1 MTQKQPLF
9 IQALL
14 PLVAL
19 AVAAFFSLFYWNAGM
34 LMPLI
39 ISLIVTSVLGVLL
52 GHKWSDLESY
62 MGKGIQRALPAVY
75 ILIIVGIIIGSW
87 ISSGVIPTLIYYG
100 LDLIH
105 PSIFIPS
112 VALATGVLSMALG
125 SSFASIGTVG
135 LAFIAVGDSMG
146 FPLALVAGAIIS
158 GAYLGDKFSPL
169 SETTNVAASMANVD
183 LFSHIRHML
192 WDTIPAFL
200 LSVLI
205 YWIVGL
211 NYASEVKSIEEIRT
225 INTHLADTFVIH
237 PLLLLVPV
245 LTVIALI
252 KKYPT
257 LPSLIL
263 ISFVGAIL
271 AYIVQGASVT
281 EIIGAMTNGYSGDT
295 GLESLNNLL
304 HRGGITSM
312 MGTIGL
318 VLVATAL
325 GGMLEDIGVLK
336 TITETF
342 INRVK
347 STGSLIGS
355 TVLSALVVGFAT
367 GAQILAVILPIRTFK
382 QAFED
387 RNLAAKNLSRCVEAA
402 GAVGIN
408 MVPWS
413 VPAFFAA
420 GVLGVSPYDYIPFA
434 FFIFLVPLINV
445 IYGYTGLSIA
455 KKENGKEEGAKH
467 AS

>member
-9 IQALL
+9 IQAPL
-14 PLVAL
+14 PLIAL
-19 AVAAFFSLFYWNAGM
+19 AVVAFFSLFYWNAGM
-34 LMPLI
+34 LIPLM

-169 SETTNVAASMANVD
+169 SETTNVAASMAGVD

-211 NYASEVKSIEEIRT
+211 NYAGEVKSIEEIRT

-237 PLLLLVPV
+237 PLLLLVPL
-245 LTVIALI
+245 LTVVALI

-257 LPSLIL
+257 LPSLVL
-263 ISFVGAIL
+263 ISVIGAIL
-271 AYIVQGASVT
+271 AYIVQGASVSD
-281 EIIGAMTNGYSGDT
+281 IINAMTNGFSGDT

-347 STGSLIGS
+347 NTGSLIGS

-420 GVLGVSPYDYIPFA
+420 GVLGVSPYDYIPYA

-445 IYGYTGLSIA
+445 IYGYTGLSIT
-455 KKENGKEEGAKH
+455 KKDDTKEGVKH
-467 AS
+467 AG